1 MSPQVWHE
9 IRQQS
14 SCLSPDLL
22 QQAAERS
29 LVLTLLLL
37 RDNNSNA
44 EFETLAKSAA
54 ARTGVAAENATQ
66 LVEVIRFL
74 ADTCEEVRN

>member
-1 MSPQVWHE
+1 MSPQVWRE

-14 SCLSPDLL
+14 SHLSPNLL

-44 EFETLAKSAA
+44 EL
-54 ARTGVAAENATQ
+54 
-66 LVEVIRFL
+66 
-74 ADTCEEVRN
+74 